1 MFKIDCETGSVIRY
15 FKDRTKKII
24 ELIIY
29 FIPII
34 FLFVIL
40 FSYSNFFWPEEWPKE
55 AQATLAAAIT
65 VSSISIFGI
74 YLKFIFDQ
82 MSSEAEYNKKISEK
96 MMLKIDFFAETYYS
110 HMMMY
115 ARLSAIH
122 LNMILN
128 SEKTSKQENQLALF
142 YITKYLQYRQKLTIE
157 KGRIFFLQD
166 VDSELCL
173 LKLDVETIKILGL
186 GECQICRLQ
195 ESIEIEDTYLE
206 FSKMLQKDSE
216 LTKIYEIFIKWLKAN
231 ENKKVERTI
240 TYFCCFYELMCYE
253 LNLIYMPWYKKKIPQ
268 ISHKCKRIRNDNLCK
283 SINEFLGR
291 VTN

>member
-1 MFKIDCETGSVIRY
+1 MFKIDCETGSFIR
-15 FKDRTKKII
+15 DWNEWTKKII
-24 ELIIY
+24 ELISY

-40 FSYSNFFWPEEWPKE
+40 FLYSNFFWPEEWPKE

-96 MMLKIDFFAETYYS
+96 MMSKIDFFTETYYS
-110 HMMMY
+110 HMMAY

-122 LNMILN
+122 LDMIRN
-128 SEKTSKQENQLALF
+128 NEKASKQENQLVLF

-157 KGRIFFLQD
+157 KGRIFFLQN

-173 LKLDVETIKILGL
+173 LKLDVETIKILGFD
-186 GECQICRLQ
+186 ECEICRLQ
-195 ESIEIEDTYLE
+195 ESIKIEDTYLD
-206 FSKMLQKDSE
+206 FSIKLQNDYE
-216 LTKIYEIFIKWLKAN
+216 LIKIYLNFIKWLKAN
-231 ENKKVERTI
+231 ENKKVEITI

-253 LNLIYMPWYKKKIPQ
+253 LNLIYMPWYKKKVPQ
-268 ISHKCKRIRNDNLCK
+268 RSNKCKEIQNDNLCK
-283 SINEFLGR
+283 SIDEFLAR
-291 VTN
+291 VDK